1 MFITSLINLYN
12 LRRQQWLQTE
22 QLEEIQQ
29 KKLRRMIRHA
39 YENVIYYRRLFD
51 SAGVK
56 PEDIKTAEDLQ
67 KIPIT
72 TKEQLQK
79 LEQKEIIAKGINPNR
94 CKKLR
99 TSGSTGIPLSIFFT
113 AKDTEFYNIMQVRAS
128 IECGQRL
135 WDRFVYI
142 KAVLPTRPK
151 YWFENLGIWNK
162 QVISHRDMFEKQIE
176 DLRQLRP
183 HVIKGLTPK
192 LFVLARFMKEKGI
205 DDIRPRLIIVGGTTL
220 DFKSREMI
228 ESAFGTELFDYYG
241 CFELGLIAWEC
252 SEHNGYHINCD
263 SLVLE
268 LIKDGRV
275 VPPGEMGKIV
285 CTSLHSFAMPF
296 IRYDIG
302 DVGILSDEKCPCG
315 RGLPLLK
322 SIEGRTD
329 DLFVLPGGKLYTAS
343 ALAENMGV
351 IPGISQF
358 RIIQESLRCVTVQI
372 APDKNF
378 SEETIKQI
386 KGQLLK
392 LIGTNFDIKV
402 EVVDT
407 IPPDPS
413 GKRRCIISKVDKE
426 F

>member
-1 MFITSLINLYN
+1 MFIPSLINLYN

-99 TSGSTGIPLSIFFT
+99 TSGSTGVPLSIFFRR
-113 AKDTEFYNIMQVRAS
+113 KDFEFYNLVWARTS
-128 IECGQRL
+128 LECGQRL
-135 WDRFVYI
+135 WDRFVYL
-142 KAVLPTRPK
+142 KAIPPPRPRL
-151 YWFENLGIWNK
+151 WFEHLGVWKK
-162 QVISHRDMFEKQIE
+162 QVVSYRYTLEKQIE
-176 DLRQLRP
+176 DLRRLRP
-183 HVIKGLTPK
+183 RVIKAYSSK
-192 LFVLARFMKEKGI
+192 LFELAMYIKKKGI
-205 DDIRPRLIIVGGTTL
+205 KDMRPRFIMTMGCTL
-220 DFKSREMI
+220 DRESREMI
-228 ESAFGTELFDYYG
+228 ESAFSTEVFDCYG
-241 CFELGLIAWEC
+241 GFELGCIAWEC
-252 SEHNGYHINCD
+252 SEHKGYHINCD

-268 LIKDGRV
+268 LIKDGKAAT
-275 VPPGEMGKIV
+275 PGEKGKIV
-285 CTSLHSFAMPF
+285 CTALHSFAMPF
-296 IRYDIG
+296 VRYEIG

-329 DLFVLPGGKLYTAS
+329 DLFVTPSGELHTSPGLIVYFKAVS
-343 ALAENMGV
+343 
-351 IPGISQF
+351 GISQF
-358 RIIQESLRCVTVQI
+358 RIIQESLKCITVQI
-372 APDKNF
+372 KPDKNF
-378 SEETIKQI
+378 SEEIPKQI
-386 KGQLLK
+386 KETLLK
-392 LIGTNFDIKV
+392 LMGGDLDIRV

-413 GKRRCIISKVDKE
+413 GKLRSIISKVDKE
-426 F
+426 L

>member
-1 MFITSLINLYN
+1 MFISFLIDLYN
-12 LRRQQWLQTE
+12 LRRQQWFRTE
-22 QLEEIQQ
+22 KLEEIQR
-29 KKLRRMIRHA
+29 KKLRRMIRHT
-39 YENVIYYRRLFD
+39 YENVLYYRGLFD

-56 PEDIKTAEDLQ
+56 PEDISTVEDLQ

-79 LEQKEIIAKGINPNR
+79 LEPEEIVAKGIDPNR
-94 CKKLR
+94 CMKFR

-113 AKDTEFYNIMQVRAS
+113 AKDTEFYNLIRVRAA

-135 WDRFVYI
+135 RYRFVYI
-142 KAVLPTRPK
+142 KAELPTRPK

-162 QVISHRDMFEKQIE
+162 EVISHRDMFEKQIAE
-176 DLRQLRP
+176 LRRLRP

-205 DDIRPRLIIVGGTTL
+205 DDIRPRLIIVGGVTL
-220 DFKSREMI
+220 DSKSREII

-241 CFELGLIAWEC
+241 CYELGLIAWEC
-252 SEHNGYHINCD
+252 SEHNGYHINND
-263 SLVLE
+263 SLVME
-268 LIKDGRV
+268 VIKDGKA

-285 CTSLHSFAMPF
+285 CTGLHSFAMPF
-296 IRYDIG
+296 IRYEIG
-302 DVGILSDEKCPCG
+302 DLGILSDEKCPCG

-322 SIEGRTD
+322 SIEGRID
-329 DLFVLPGGKLYTAS
+329 DLFISPGGKLYTAS
-343 ALAENMGV
+343 ALAEKMGG

-358 RIIQESLRCVTVQI
+358 RIIQESLRRINVQI

-378 SEETIKQI
+378 SEETIKEI
-386 KGQLLK
+386 KGQLLQ
-392 LIGTNFDIKV
+392 LMGTDFDIKV
-402 EVVDT
+402 EVIDK

-413 GKRRCIISKVDKE
+413 GKLRSIISKVNKKL
-426 F
+426 